1 MTLDQIPFTAA
12 GTSPATP
19 SCVSVRR
26 LQARARTIRHGRRR
40 GGGAANTVGWV
51 ELLRRRRAEL
61 APFHRATRRL
71 VPAVPEALALLGRTS
86 PTRPGPRCP
95 CSVGS
100 TTGEWEEAERLAV
113 ERGCRSPRS

>member
-1 MTLDQIPFTAA
+1 MALNQIPFTAA
-12 GTSPATP
+12 GNLTRDPELR
-19 SCVSVRR
+19 SVRR

-40 GGGAANTVGWV
+40 GGGAANGWV
-51 ELLRRRRAEL
+51 ELLRRGRAEL
-61 APFHRATRRL
+61 WAPFHRATRRL